1 MGGLGGTCPPGSWY
15 LKKQKRS
22 TQKQKN
28 KKEKEKL
35 EVSHSI
41 SVGGNFA
48 LTFIHRN
55 VQVDVDAVVKEF
67 ARKQP
72 RRIILPDIL
81 FEEA

>member
-1 MGGLGGTCPPGSWY
+1 MPRGHVSPRQLVSQQQQKEAKKKERKKELKSY
-15 LKKQKRS
+15 LRS
-22 TQKQKN
+22 TMGQ
-28 KKEKEKL
+28 ERL
-35 EVSHSI
+35 SSL
-41 SVGGNFA
+41 A